1 MTAIIINNPGFYVTF
16 ALIQALGLIVVVR
29 LIDHYDREPLTTVG
43 LVAAWGATGAPV
55 IALAANSAISQLL
68 SPRTQA
74 VFGAALAPPVVEEM
88 AKGLALIGI
97 AALTWWTSSRFG
109 TAAFSGVT
117 DGLLYGVA
125 VGVGFAFTED
135 FFYFL
140 NRARLEGLDSAFELF
155 LARRDFFGPQ
165 ALHHPLFTAPF
176 GVAVGLATWSRTAR
190 WRIGLPVLGFL
201 AAVLIHAVNNG
212 LVEAILTLRYG
223 IDATAIYLEGGPT
236 SPQLAQTASTL
247 IDVLRVVDYVY
258 IGLAGLGILLWERYQ
273 RRVIFLELADEV
285 ESGMI
290 RESDRDAVV
299 RFVTR
304 FATYWYLLRRRD
316 FEGWRRL
323 RDYHHSVA
331 KLGLVKWRVRRFGRS
346 RRHIRTLHQRLAA
359 THALLSPPG
368 NIPTR
373 APNLVGRRRDLD
385 ELTRLLQRGNVRLVT
400 LTGPGGAGKS
410 ALAISVATRLA
421 DVVSGG
427 AYYIRAAT
435 PADLIPAIARALG
448 ATEMPGRPLLNRLA
462 FHAFRKPHLL
472 VVDHEAPDDIGLDK
486 ALWQLL
492 SASENVQIVAMSNAP
507 LGLRGEVEHHVRPLS
522 LVAPEQRQ
530 KQPAEADAV
539 ALFALRARAVHR
551 DFVVD
556 DGNRDT
562 VEAICQRAG
571 GLPLAIELMAATT
584 GQRPLEETLAGL
596 TQLLANATG
605 GAPDTATPEQQVT
618 AALDLVTGQLTTDE
632 QRLLEQ
638 LSVFPDGCYL
648 EGVAAL
654 DQDHPDSESDELEI
668 LATLVER
675 NLVQQHE
682 QIERQV
688 RFEMVPTV
696 REYVLGRMHPRAG
709 ALTALQR
716 QVAEFYASLVERS
729 EADLEQGRGRQ
740 WRARLE
746 AEHENLI
753 AALRWT
759 EEAGE
764 PDLTIRIA
772 ASLTSYWDCT
782 LPSEGRRWLEPA
794 LASPALPATLRA
806 KGCEAAG
813 VLAALQ
819 TDLGPAAQ
827 RFEEAAAVSG
837 DATDPVSTMRSLW
850 GAGWVALLRGDYADG
865 AAHFEASVKVAR
877 LLDDHAALAN
887 GLTGLGRAL
896 AEQGL
901 TEPARL
907 MLERSRRLRRLLGD
921 DYGEADAAAHLGRLA
936 LIEGDRA
943 RAAQDLDHSVELAKL
958 LGERLGAI
966 DAPRMRAVIATL
978 QSGDVFAISLEFGPR
993 LLAGEALQ
1001 TLAWLAIEQ
1010 GQPHVALPLLRDRLE
1025 IASWL
1030 GDRLGLTEALEAIA
1044 LANCLRAPEAGATLL
1059 GFVQQSRRELG
1070 APSWQQDRARHD
1082 AAVESGRRRLGLERF
1097 QRAEQAGRELL
1108 VEQAVPL
1115 AVRHTRFTMA
1125 PRS

>member
-1 MTAIIINNPGFYVTF
+1 MTGIIINNPGFYVTF
-16 ALIQALGLIVVVR
+16 ALIQALGLIIAVR

-74 VFGAALAPPVVEEM
+74 VFGAAIAPPVVEEM

-97 AALTWWTSSRFG
+97 AAVTWWTSSRFG

-140 NRARLEGLDSAFELF
+140 NRARLEGLDSAFQLF

-176 GVAVGLATWSRTAR
+176 GVAVGLATWSRTRR
-190 WRIGLPVLGFL
+190 WRIGLPVIGFV

-223 IDATAIYLEGGPT
+223 IDATAAYLEGGAV
-236 SPQLAQTASTL
+236 SPQVAETASTL
-247 IDVLRVVDYVY
+247 IDVLRVVDFVY
-258 IGLAGLGILLWERYQ
+258 IGMAVVGILLWERYQ

-290 RESDRDAVV
+290 RESDREAVV

-323 RDYHHSVA
+323 RDFHHSVA

-373 APNLVGRRRDLD
+373 APTLVGRRRDLD

-400 LTGPGGAGKS
+400 LTGPGGSGKS

-427 AYYIRAAT
+427 AYYIRAAS
-435 PADLIPAIARALG
+435 PADLISAIARALG

-472 VVDHEAPDDIGLDK
+472 VVDHEAADDVGLDK

-492 SASENVQIVAMSNAP
+492 SASENVQIVAMSEAP
-507 LGLRGEVEHHVRPLS
+507 FGLRGEVEHLIRPLS
-522 LVAPEQRQ
+522 LEAPEHRQ
-530 KQPAEADAV
+530 KERTEADAV
-539 ALFALRARAVHR
+539 ALFAVRAREIRRGFA
-551 DFVVD
+551 VD
-556 DGNRDT
+556 DGNRAT
-562 VEAICQRAG
+562 VEAICRRAG
-571 GLPLAIELMAATT
+571 GVPLAIELAAGTVALLT
-584 GQRPLEETLAGL
+584 LDEILAGL
-596 TQLLANATG
+596 TQHAEAVTDG
-605 GAPDTATPEQQVT
+605 SVDAATPEQQVT
-618 AALDLVTGQLTTDE
+618 AALDLAFERLTSAE

-654 DQDHPDSESDELEI
+654 DQEQPDSESDELEL

-682 QIERQV
+682 NLERQV

-696 REYVLGRMHPRAG
+696 REYVLGRMQARTG
-709 ALTALQR
+709 ALAGLLR
-716 QVAEFYASLVERS
+716 QVAVFYATLVERA
-729 EADLEQGRGRQ
+729 EADLEQARERH
-740 WRARLE
+740 WRARIG

-764 PDLTIRIA
+764 ADLTIRIA
-772 ASLTSYWDCT
+772 ASLTCYWDCT

-794 LASPALPATLRA
+794 LANGALPPGLRA

-813 VLAALQ
+813 TLAALQ
-819 TDLGPAAQ
+819 TDLAPAAAH
-827 RFEEAAAVSG
+827 FDTAMTVAG
-837 DATDPVSTMRSLW
+837 DTTDAGSMMRAGW
-850 GAGWVALLRGDYADG
+850 GAGWVAVLQGDYSLG
-865 AAHFEASVKVAR
+865 ATHFEASIKLAR
-877 LLDDHAALAN
+877 SLDDRSALARS
-887 GLTGLGRAL
+887 LTGLGRAL

-921 DYGEADAAAHLGRLA
+921 DYGEADSAAHLGRLA
-936 LIEGDRA
+936 LIEGDLDRA
-943 RAAQDLDHSVELAKL
+943 TQDLDHSVELAKQ

-966 DAPRMRAVIATL
+966 DAPRMRAVIATM
-978 QSGDVFAISLEFGPR
+978 QSGDVFAISLDFGPR
-993 LLAGEALQ
+993 LFAGEALQ
-1001 TLAWLAIEQ
+1001 TQAWIALEQ
-1010 GQPHVALPLLRDRLE
+1010 GRLSVALPLLRERLE

-1044 LANCLRAPEAGATLL
+1044 LANCQRAPEAAARLL
-1059 GFVQQSRRELG
+1059 GFVQDTRDVLG
-1070 APSWQQDRARHD
+1070 VPGWQRDQQRHD
-1082 AAVESGRRRLGLERF
+1082 VAVEAGRRRLGAERF
-1097 QRAEQAGRELL
+1097 QRAEQIGREMQL
-1108 VEQAVPL
+1108 EQAVPL
-1115 AVRHTRFTMA
+1115 AVRHSRITLTARV
-1125 PRS
+1125 